1 MKKIPYFLLSL
12 LTAAG
17 LILDP
22 ASSCMAQSVSQTD
35 DEIVSSNEENTH
47 SNTEE
52 TASEKT
58 RITFMCSGT
67 GNYAQLRKETLEAE
81 LLEDFPDIEIEV
93 EAYPE
98 EQYYTI
104 LNTKLSMGEGP
115 DFLNIQPYFAGPNAV
130 QKLAPAGYL
139 VPLDDLSV
147 IQNAD
152 KINTESVTYDGH
164 VYSLNRFS
172 MILCTYYNK
181 SIFEELGLSV
191 PKDWPEFL
199 DVCEK
204 LKNAGITP
212 IISGNKDSYALQFG
226 LYQIAANQVYSQNPD
241 FNDQLADGTTS
252 LTDAGTWDKV
262 IDQYLLLYK
271 NNYVEEHS
279 LTVGSQEAL
288 QRFTDGEAAMIFS
301 GNFTYSSLLSVLGDD
316 LGTFPL
322 PANDEGEPIYTVI
335 SKGGGTAIYSGS
347 KHIELCKKIFEKLY
361 DANDETPSSEDEIWA
376 PFREL
381 EKEGRYTINCNQGWK
396 GDVEWALEDGVSRK
410 IGGSPISVNYIT
422 SMMQEAYE
430 TGAAALAFPQSPSV
444 PTS

>member
-1 MKKIPYFLLSL
+1 MKKIPYFLLSF
-12 LTAAG
+12 LTTVG
-17 LILDP
+17 LILSP
-22 ASSCMAQSVSQTD
+22 VSSCMAQTVSQTN
-35 DEIVSSNEENTH
+35 DENTSSNKENTP
-47 SNTEE
+47 SSAEE
-52 TASEKT
+52 TSSEKT
-58 RITFMCSGT
+58 EITFMCSGT

-81 LLEDFPDIEIEV
+81 LLEDFPNIEITV

-98 EQYYTI
+98 EQYYSI

-139 VPLDDLSV
+139 EPLDDLSV

-152 KINTESVTYDGH
+152 PIDTESVSWDGH

-181 SIFEELGLSV
+181 SIFEQLNLSI
-191 PKDWPEFL
+191 PQNWTEFL
-199 DVCEK
+199 EVCEK

-212 IISGNKDSYALQFG
+212 IVSGNKDSYALQFG
-226 LYQIAANQVYSQNPD
+226 LYQIAANQVYSENPD
-241 FNDQLADGTTS
+241 FNNQLADGTTS
-252 LTDAGTWDKV
+252 LTDTGTWDKV

-279 LTVGSQEAL
+279 LTVGSDEAL
-288 QRFTDGEAAMIFS
+288 QRFQNGEAAMIFS
-301 GNFTYSSLLSVLGDD
+301 GNFNYSILLNALGED
-316 LGTFPL
+316 LGAFPL
-322 PANDEGEPIYTVI
+322 PANDEGQPIYTVV

-361 DANDETPSSEDEIWA
+361 APTDDIDSSEDEIWSV
-376 PFREL
+376 FRDL
-381 EKEGRYTINCNQGWK
+381 QSEGRYTINCNQGWK

-410 IGGSPISVNYIT
+410 IGGAPISVNYIT

-430 TGAAALAFPQSPSV
+430 TGAAALAFPQ
-444 PTS
+444 

>member
-1 MKKIPYFLLSL
+1 MKKIPCFLLTF
-12 LTAAG
+12 LTTVS
-17 LILDP
+17 LILNP
-22 ASSCMAQSVSQTD
+22 FSSCMAQTVSQANND
-35 DEIVSSNEENTH
+35 NAS
-47 SNTEE
+47 SNTEHTPSHQEE
-52 TASEKT
+52 TSSEKT
-58 RITFMCSGT
+58 EITFMCSGT

-81 LLEDFPDIEIEV
+81 LLEDFPDIEITV

-98 EQYYTI
+98 EQYYSI

-115 DFLNIQPYFAGPNAV
+115 DFLDIQPYFAGPNAV

-139 VPLDDLSV
+139 VPLDDLSL

-152 KINTESVTYDGH
+152 KSNTESVTCDGH

-181 SIFEELGLSV
+181 SIFEKLGLSI
-191 PKDWPEFL
+191 PGNWSEFL

-212 IISGNKDSYALQFG
+212 IVSGNKDSYALQFG
-226 LYQIAANQVYSQNPD
+226 LYQIAANQVYAENPD
-241 FNDQLADGTTS
+241 FNSQLADGATS
-252 LTDAGTWDKV
+252 FTDAGTWDKV

-279 LTVGSQEAL
+279 LTVGSDEAL
-288 QRFTDGEAAMIFS
+288 QRFENGEAAMIFS
-301 GNFTYSSLLSVLGDD
+301 GNFNYTSFLNALGDD
-316 LGTFPL
+316 LGAFPL
-322 PANDEGEPIYTVI
+322 PANDAGLPIYTVI

-361 DANDETPSSEDEIWA
+361 ADVNDPAPSNDDGFWNI
-376 PFREL
+376 FHDLQR
-381 EKEGRYTINCNQGWK
+381 EGRYTINCNQGWK

-430 TGAAALAFPQSPSV
+430 TGAAALAFPQ
-444 PTS
+444 